1 MTTTPLSLSSSM
13 SSATR
18 RKTPPSSL
26 SAASSTST
34 LATLDST
41 LIKKDDT
48 VPIDI
53 NIPDNYV
60 EHTLKSTKPLPPI
73 TWDNWYKEI
82 NWLSFTIL
90 TVTPFIGIVGAYLV
104 KLRWETFL
112 FSIFYYYVT
121 GLGEPSIADG
131 YTRFL
136 TRKKKRNHG
145 RVPSLVGT
153 SVLQRVEASSVLPRF
168 GRCRCS

>member
-121 GLGEPSIADG
+121 GLGEPSITDG
-131 YTRFL
+131 YTRFQ
-136 TRKKKRNHG
+136 REKKKESRPGTIACGHIG
-145 RVPSLVGT
+145 PTTRRSLFNT
-153 SVLQRVEASSVLPRF
+153 SSL
-168 GRCRCS
+168 